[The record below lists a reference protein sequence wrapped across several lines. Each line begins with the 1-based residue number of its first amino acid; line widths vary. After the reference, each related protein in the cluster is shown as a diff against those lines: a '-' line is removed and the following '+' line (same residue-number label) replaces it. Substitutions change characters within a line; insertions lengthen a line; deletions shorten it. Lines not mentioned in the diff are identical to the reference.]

1 MANFDHIQS
10 GHYDI
15 NGKDIHFRSKWEAN
29 YALYLDFLV
38 KQKHIKCWEFEPDRF
53 LFEKIITGTR
63 TYIPDFKIYH
73 FDDSFE
79 YHEVKGWLDSKS
91 KTKLKRMK
99 KYFPQIKMILI
110 DKEAYY
116 DIKKKVGK
124 LLKFY

>member
-1 MANFDHIQS
+1 MTSMEKI
-10 GHYDI
+10 YI
-15 NGKDIHFRSKWEAN
+15 LEVNGKQIMRYTLTFLLSKS
-29 YALYLDFLV
+29 
-38 KQKHIKCWEFEPDRF
+38 IKNKF